1 VSSEKSENQTVSGK
15 DTKTTLIRTI
25 WNAIA
30 LNAEFYEN
38 ALNTSRNRS
47 IARAIVILAAL
58 SHMLGSAVILITN
71 RASLSILGLALLID
85 GFAVVAGYYFWTVT
99 IWKIG
104 QWVRSSQPTY
114 RELLIPIGFA
124 YAPQAFNF
132 LTLIPFFGAPI
143 EFALALWSLLT
154 VILAVRQ
161 GLDIGLRW
169 AGLICLV
176 GWPLVQIALR
186 AVQTFELFLV
196 SLSSQT

>member
-1 VSSEKSENQTVSGK
+1 MSEHIRDRETKATLVQT
-15 DTKTTLIRTI
+15 L

-71 RASLSILGLALLID
+71 RASLPILGIALLID
-85 GFAVVAGYYFWTVT
+85 GLAVVAGYYFWTAT
-99 IWKIG
+99 IWQLG
-104 QWVRSSQPTY
+104 QWLRSSQPTY
-114 RELLIPIGFA
+114 GELLIPIGFA

-132 LTLIPFFGAPI
+132 LTLIPLLGSPI

-161 GLDIGLRW
+161 GLDISLRW

-186 AVQTFELFLV
+186 SVQTFEQFLV
-196 SLSSQT
+196 QVTQ